1 VLRLFTP
8 AAFALVLVLAELS
21 APARAA
27 AQSVTGSIF
36 GSVVDQTKQA
46 VPGAAIT
53 LLNERTADTRAIV
66 SDERGDFLFAS
77 VQPGL
82 YTVKVELAGSMAR
95 AAAPRPSRSMAWAAT
110 ISAGQTS

>member
-1 VLRLFTP
+1 VIVLRLL
-8 AAFALVLVLAELS
+8 ASIALAFV
-21 APARAA
+21 
-27 AQSVTGSIF
+27 QSVTGSLS

-82 YTVKVELAGSMAR
+82 YTVKVELAGFSPYQR
-95 AAAPRPSRSMAWAAT
+95 AHVVLSANDQLSLAQSNCAPAPSRKR
-110 ISAGQTS
+110 